1 MTYVRDRVAPA
12 SKDYARERREAN
24 RRHLA
29 PDPANPGTRFDG
41 AFDWLRAA
49 ARYAARRSYR
59 RLEIGERASARCEQI
74 RADAAQVVQGAADE
88 IAALVPASFRPS
100 PRRAEIRRAS
110 REAATPKEQLDL
122 ARAWLLNAYALASR
136 YASRDGGAAKAR
148 ADQIRDRAAERL
160 IEWAEEMDAD
170 DYGE

>member
-1 MTYVRDRVAPA
+1 MTYVRDQIAPA
-12 SKDYARERREAN
+12 SKNYARERREAN
-24 RRHLA
+24 RRYLA
-29 PDPANPGTRFDG
+29 PDPAHPGARFDG

-49 ARYAARRSYR
+49 ARYAERRSYR
-59 RLEIGERASARCEQI
+59 RLEIGEQASARCEQI
-74 RADAAQVVQGAADE
+74 RADAARVVQEAADA

-100 PRRAEIRRAS
+100 PRRAEIRKAS
-110 REAATPKEQLDL
+110 RKAATPKEQLDL
-122 ARAWLLNAYALASR
+122 ARAWLMNAYALVGR

-148 ADQIRDRAAERL
+148 ADLIRDGAAGRL